1 MLLILAILAGVHAG
15 PPNASPGPHFQVQ
28 PELGLP
34 PDEPLI
40 PLTSNPEETW
50 VLDSETGGYSHIKVS
65 SSTLNFLNPQT
76 LIKNEFTLIS
86 FAFSPLKFHFFFQ
99 SFSGFLEAFR

>member
-1 MLLILAILAGVHAG
+1 MLIILAILAGVHAG
-15 PPNASPGPHFQVQ
+15 PPDVALGPHFQVQ
-28 PELGLP
+28 PELDL

-40 PLTSNPEETW
+40 ALTSNPEETW

-76 LIKNEFTLIS
+76 LIKIEFTLIS

-99 SFSGFLEAFR
+99 SFSDFLEAFR